1 MFDQSPVCP
10 ARSIL
15 GMERNRTRAGV
26 VCLLLS
32 VTLMLGGCTK
42 FVKESC
48 SGSDSTQECTAT
60 FGESDGKWSTERE
73 ANHWHSTVEISGT
86 FTIESGSG
94 TLTLVG
100 EDTSETYE
108 LSPEEPVVIEGLTMP
123 LKEPYTNEGENDPF
137 FILRTETDSTITDFS
152 ADYTFTT
159 S

>member
-1 MFDQSPVCP
+1 
-10 ARSIL
+10 
-15 GMERNRTRAGV
+15 MERNRARAGIA
-26 VCLLLS
+26 CLLLTS
-32 VTLMLGGCTK
+32 TFLLGGCTK

-48 SGSDSTQECTAT
+48 SGSDHTQECTAS

-94 TLTLVG
+94 TLTLLG

-108 LSPEEPVVIEGLTMP
+108 LSPEEPVVIEDLTLP
-123 LKEPYTNEGENDPF
+123 LKAPYSNDGENDPF
-137 FILRTETDSTITDFS
+137 FILRTETDSTITDFA